1 MIITRSVLSLN
12 VASIMFLWVKL
23 KFESKVDVPVKCTT
37 TVDSVMIFGGQ
48 LEASISGNK

>member
-1 MIITRSVLSLN
+1 MNIIGIVLLLN

-23 KFESKVDVPVKCTT
+23 KFESKVDVPVKCTI
-37 TVDSVMIFGGQ
+37 TVDSVMIIGGQ